1 MVELQGK
8 SVFSGI
14 AIGRISVLEKG
25 DQLVKRHPVQE
36 TEEELARFE
45 QARTKAK
52 EQLQRLYE
60 KARSEVGEAN
70 AQIFEVHQMMLD
82 DLDYVESIAN
92 VIQSQKINAEFA
104 VATVGDNF
112 AQMFQAMD
120 DDYMRERAADVK
132 DVSNRVIRILQ
143 GKEKGTVDSEEP
155 VILVAEDLAPSETV
169 QLDKSKVLSFVT
181 HKGSTNSHTAILART
196 MNIPA
201 LIGVELPENLEGKMA
216 IVDGNDLTQYT
227 LAMDRQNP
235 KLESFYDPH
244 HEAILRMIEMTV
256 ENGHKH
262 QCWVG
267 ICGELGAD
275 LSLTETFIHMGID
288 ELSVTPSMVLKVRDT
303 IRKI

>member
-70 AQIFEVHQMMLD
+70 AQIFEVHQMVLD
-82 DLDYVESIAN
+82 DLDYMESIAN

-132 DVSNRVIRILQ
+132 D
-143 GKEKGTVDSEEP
+143 
-155 VILVAEDLAPSETV
+155 PS
-169 QLDKSKVLSFVT
+169 KFI
-181 HKGSTNSHTAILART
+181 TAK
-196 MNIPA
+196 N
-201 LIGVELPENLEGKMA
+201 
-216 IVDGNDLTQYT
+216 
-227 LAMDRQNP
+227 
-235 KLESFYDPH
+235 
-244 HEAILRMIEMTV
+244 
-256 ENGHKH
+256 
-262 QCWVG
+262 
-267 ICGELGAD
+267 
-275 LSLTETFIHMGID
+275 
-288 ELSVTPSMVLKVRDT
+288 
-303 IRKI
+303 